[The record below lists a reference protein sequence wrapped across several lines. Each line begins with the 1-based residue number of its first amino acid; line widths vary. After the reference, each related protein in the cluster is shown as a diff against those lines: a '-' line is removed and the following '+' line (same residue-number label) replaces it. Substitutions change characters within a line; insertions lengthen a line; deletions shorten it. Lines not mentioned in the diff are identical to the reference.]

1 MSLMAAKMVENPG
14 RINAPFAIFFRFCLW
29 TNDPRNAT
37 REDMRLPF
45 DISPDQPVL
54 IAGPTASGK
63 SALALQIAEAQ
74 GGVIVNADAL
84 QVFENWRIL
93 TARPSEADEARAHH
107 VLYGHVP
114 GEAQYSVGHWLRDV
128 TPYLTGSQ
136 RPIIVGGTG
145 LYFTAL
151 TEGLVEIPETP
162 AEIRAL
168 GDQRRLMEGGHAGL
182 LAELDAE
189 DPITAAKIDRLNPM
203 RVQRAWEVLRATG
216 RGLADWQADTPR
228 PALPLSACFPIVMDA
243 DRDWL
248 NERIARRF
256 GMMLDQGALNEARA
270 NLASWDPAL
279 PSAKAIGAPELI
291 AHLRGEMTLSEAKEA
306 ATIATRQYAKR
317 QRTWF
322 RARMKAYHKISLP

>member
-1 MSLMAAKMVENPG
+1 MSDENILLQYNNPYIRSKAKVSLTAQSCPETCAGM
-14 RINAPFAIFFRFCLW
+14 
-29 TNDPRNAT
+29 T
-37 REDMRLPF
+37 LPF

-84 QVFENWRIL
+84 QVFQNWRVL
-93 TARPSEADEARAHH
+93 TARPSIEDEARAPH
-107 VLYGHVP
+107 VLYGHVA
-114 GEAQYSVGHWLRDV
+114 GDAQYSVGHWLRDIA
-128 TPYLTGSQ
+128 PYLSGPE

-145 LYFTAL
+145 LYFAAL

-162 AEIRAL
+162 AEIRARA
-168 GDQRRLMEGGHAGL
+168 DARRFDEGGHAGL

-189 DPITAAKIDRLNPM
+189 DPETAAKIDRLNPM

-216 RGLADWQADTPR
+216 RGLAAWQADTPP
-228 PALPLSACFPIVMDA
+228 PALPLPACFPIVMEA

-248 NERIARRF
+248 NARIARRF
-256 GMMLDQGALNEARA
+256 DLMLRDGALDEARA

-291 AHLRGEMTLSEAKEA
+291 AHLLGEMTLSQAKEA
-306 ATIATRQYAKR
+306 ATVATRQYAKR